1 MSAIWYIFTIYIYIN
16 LTNIKTMPRFAF
28 ETKANKK
35 VKEIIAIEV

>member
-1 MSAIWYIFTIYIYIN
+1 MRYGADYLLYLYIN

-35 VKEIIAIEV
+35 VKEIIAIEI